1 MRSTVRGTRRS
12 EKYKSCTLRVPGAR
26 PGATLGR
33 DVESYAD
40 YCPIAI
46 ANEVIGDRWN
56 PLILREIM
64 VGSRGFNEIHRG
76 IPRISRTLL
85 AQRLRMLEGSGLIV
99 RRPRPEGRAA
109 DYVLTD
115 AGSDLQPILWELGR
129 WATRWVFGDP
139 TENQLDTPHLVWRL
153 HQTTDCDR
161 APRART
167 TVEFRTHGPGSG
179 RSWLVFEKGA
189 STACQIDP
197 GYDVD
202 LLVLAEARELH
213 RWFMGRTTWREA
225 CENEGIRIVGPER
238 LARAFPDWFVPSEF
252 HDDVRRALESS

>member
-1 MRSTVRGTRRS
+1 
-12 EKYKSCTLRVPGAR
+12 
-26 PGATLGR
+26 
-33 DVESYAD
+33 VESYAD

-197 GYDVD
+197 GYEVD
-202 LLVLAEARELH
+202 LVVMGDNREMHRWLLGWLSFREL
-213 RWFMGRTTWREA
+213 RLAGSVRL
-225 CENEGIRIVGPER
+225 VGPSR
-238 LARAFPDWFVPSEF
+238 LGRAFSSWFSTSLFARSLRQP
-252 HDDVRRALESS
+252 ALAS